1 MTDPILLTR
10 IRRARN
16 VILSSTPLN
25 LVDDAEMIHDPNRK
39 AATTRMRDR

>member
-25 LVDDAEMIHDPNRK
+25 LVDDAEMTHDPNRK
-39 AATTRMRDR
+39 AAITRMRER